1 MRYLTTILTAASLAL
16 SPVFADGLQAK
27 SSWNRENDNCCV
39 TVRVM
44 RTVLV
49 FDADG
54 RLSSVN
60 PAPDPAEARLASFF
74 SPEGQRAFRLR
85 KHYTNS
91 IPNILCGVSIG
102 ENISTLSV
110 SGKTPPRMMMLDDRF
125 YDTALFTPREP
136 LPLLTNCQ
144 YAVSYTRASRRI
156 GGIKVFAPYY
166 SIPENKEAARLLRAA
181 FREKFGRPVE
191 SDPKRDTYRNLD
203 GLELTIFELDKAH
216 FGTPPGLF
224 VTFKS
229 EEMSK
234 LAMKEDDQVRETKRA
249 AEHTAYEKDAADF
262 KSSNA
267 QRINAL
273 RNALK

>member
-27 SSWNRENDNCCV
+27 SSWNRETDNCCV

-44 RTVLV
+44 HTVLV

-74 SPEGQRAFRLR
+74 SPEEQRVRRLR
-85 KHYTNS
+85 NHYTNS

-166 SIPENKEAARLLRAA
+166 SISRKQGSRTIAP
-181 FREKFGRPVE
+181 
-191 SDPKRDTYRNLD
+191 YRI
-203 GLELTIFELDKAH
+203 T
-216 FGTPPGLF
+216 
-224 VTFKS
+224 
-229 EEMSK
+229 
-234 LAMKEDDQVRETKRA
+234 
-249 AEHTAYEKDAADF
+249 
-262 KSSNA
+262 
-267 QRINAL
+267 
-273 RNALK
+273 

>member
-1 MRYLTTILTAASLAL
+1 MRYPTMILTVASLAI
-16 SPVFADGLQAK
+16 SPVFADGFQAK
-27 SSWNRENDNCCV
+27 SSWNRETDNCCV
-39 TVRVM
+39 TVRVE
-44 RTVLV
+44 RTLLV

-54 RLSSVN
+54 RLHSVN
-60 PAPDPAEARLASFF
+60 PTPAPVRARSGFLSM
-74 SPEGQRAFRLR
+74 SESMRAYRQE

-91 IPNILCGVSIG
+91 IPNILCGVSLG
-102 ENISTLSV
+102 ENISALSV
-110 SGKTPPRMMMLDDRF
+110 SDETPPRRLMLDDRF

-156 GGIKVFAPYY
+156 GGIKAFAPYY

-191 SDPKRDTYRNLD
+191 SDPKRDTYGNLD

-234 LAMKEDDQVRETKRA
+234 LAMKEADQVRETKRT
-249 AEHTAYEKDAADF
+249 AENAVYEKDAADF